1 MPRVIKFADVID
13 SSAAN
18 LANYLSHAAE
28 RRRRRSLTHAAA
40 ADESGSARR
49 RRRS

>member
-28 RRRRRSLTHAAA
+28 RRRRSLTHAAA

>member
-28 RRRRRSLTHAAA
+28 RRRSLTHAAA

>member
-28 RRRRRSLTHAAA
+28 RRRRSLTHDAA